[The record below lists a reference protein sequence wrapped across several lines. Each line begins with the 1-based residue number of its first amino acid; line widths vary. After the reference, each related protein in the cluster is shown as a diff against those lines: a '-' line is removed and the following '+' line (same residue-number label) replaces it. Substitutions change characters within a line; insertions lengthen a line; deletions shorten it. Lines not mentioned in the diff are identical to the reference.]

1 MGRIRTPRTFEQLS
15 AAIPFE
21 QWSPLLPRYGVIDE
35 QGRYLHWNDFQWRV
49 QPGDDAQAAWLATKW
64 SRRVNSDEIP
74 ILAAE
79 DDSCFQFCMPNS
91 LLARLHTIDC
101 MTGINAKVG
110 NANVSVH
117 PTEKHSYLVKSLIQE
132 EAITSSQLEGASTT
146 RAAAKEMLEKELAP
160 KDKSQQMILNNY
172 LLMKKVFERRNEPL
186 SIDFIQELHF
196 IATDRAIE
204 NQAVPGQFR
213 TDDQIFIT
221 DQYQNNVFHPPDWQ
235 TIPDRLE
242 ELCIFANRDH
252 GVNNLN
258 SFIHPMIK
266 AIMLHFMLAYTHPF
280 GDGNGRTARALF
292 YWSVLRS
299 GYDVFEY
306 ISISKFIQS
315 KRGDYDKA
323 FIYTETDDFDLTY
336 FLYNQTETI
345 IKAIQALHDY
355 LERKQR
361 EFYEFM
367 GWIDHSPIAK
377 TLKRGHLEILKA
389 AFKQPGREFTAK
401 QTAAEFGIS
410 ENTARSY
417 LNRLVAQDLLIE
429 ARSKVEKST
438 VYIAPANLPTRLQLT
453 GLP

>member
-64 SRRVNSDEIP
+64 ARGMICQDIP
-74 ILAAE
+74 ILVAE
-79 DDSCFQFCMPNS
+79 GDRPFRFCMPNS
-91 LLARLHTIDC
+91 LLANLHHIDR
-101 MTGINAKVG
+101 MTGLGDKVG
-110 NANVSVH
+110 DRAASFR
-117 PTEKHSYLVKSLIQE
+117 TDEKHSYLVKSLIQE

-146 RAAAKEMLEKELAP
+146 RAVAKDMLEKGLAP
-160 KDKSQQMILNNY
+160 KDKSQRMIFNNY
-172 LLMKKVFERRNEPL
+172 QLMKKVVEQKSEPL
-186 SIDFIQELHF
+186 SIHFIRELHQ
-196 IATDRAIE
+196 IATDQAIE
-204 NQAVPGQFR
+204 NQAIPGEFR
-213 TDDQIFIT
+213 TDNQIFIA
-221 DQYQNNVFHPPDWQ
+221 DAYQETIFQPPDWE
-235 TIPDRLE
+235 TIPDRLAA
-242 ELCIFANRDH
+242 LCTFANSDY
-252 GVNNLN
+252 GINNAS
-258 SFIHPMIK
+258 SFIHSVAK
-266 AIMLHFMLAYTHPF
+266 AIILHFMLAYIHPF

-299 GYDVFEY
+299 GYDIFEY
-306 ISISKFIQS
+306 VSISKFIQA

-367 GWIDHSPIAK
+367 SWIDRSPIAK

-401 QTAAEFGIS
+401 QTATEFGIS

-453 GLP
+453 ELP